1 MRLAKVIHQ
10 LLIVSALL
18 GIILGPF
25 SLVVADSAMASLK
38 IVGMGGIANTIM
50 SASDSCC
57 QNEMPSSRDCQK
69 TCPLPLLC
77 TTAIIFQKITAVA
90 WSHDSE
96 WVPVISMWKPYLG
109 MASFTPAP
117 PVRPPRS

>member
-1 MRLAKVIHQ
+1 MRFAKVIHQ

-38 IVGMGGIANTIM
+38 IVGMGRIANTIM
-50 SASDSCC
+50 PASDSCC
-57 QNEMPSSRDCQK
+57 QNEMPSTRDCQK
-69 TCPLPLLC
+69 ACPLPLLC
-77 TTAIIFQKITAVA
+77 TTAIIFQKTIAVA
-90 WSHDSE
+90 WSHDSD

-109 MASFTPAP
+109 MASFMPAP
-117 PVRPPRS
+117 PIRPPRS